1 MCRYQAPAQQYFKG
15 SPLAAQAAPSHAA
28 RHRPRQQLLTARLR
42 HSVHLLRG
50 ENPDLWPGF
59 GGALEEELTSFKNWQ
74 FCCS

>member
-1 MCRYQAPAQQYFKG
+1 MRRFVMAPAQQYFEG

-50 ENPDLWPGF
+50 
-59 GGALEEELTSFKNWQ
+59 
-74 FCCS
+74 